1 MQRQVEFEQV
11 QGIVRYG
18 YRKLTECCFLL
29 LRVQDAGA
37 AKQWLRSAPV
47 TSAEPL
53 AEAPVTALQVAF
65 THGGLQ
71 NMGCPPDL
79 LSQFSMEFQGG
90 LGQNEARARL
100 LGDTGSSA
108 PDHWDWGSGANSAD
122 VLLMLYA
129 RPGRLADWKRSL
141 QSQQFA
147 QAFRV
152 VAELNTADMDGV
164 EPFGFP
170 DGLSQPEIDWDRRRT
185 PPAIEDTY
193 TNRTALGEFLLGYPN
208 EYNHYTTRPLLT
220 PNDASAELLPAA
232 EDEPG
237 LRDFGRNGCYLV
249 LRTLQQDVAGFWNFV
264 RTQTRSN
271 GGAEEL
277 AAAMVGRR
285 KGGAPLAASEVPA
298 PGEGPADS
306 LNRFS
311 FSADPDGLQCPFGA
325 HIRRVNPRNGDL
337 PSPPATGLQRLLTL
351 LGLQGKTLQ
360 SDAKASSRF
369 HRILRRGREYGSS
382 AGGAAG
388 LHFICLGANIAR
400 QFEFLQSAWIM
411 STRFDALAGESD
423 PLLGNREQ
431 PPGSDRTDLFTLPTA
446 QGLNRVIT
454 DMPRF
459 VTVRGGAYFYL
470 PSLPALRYI
479 AAAGSGY

>member
-1 MQRQVEFEQV
+1 MERQVELEQV

-29 LRVQDAGA
+29 LGVEDAA
-37 AKQWLRSAPV
+37 AARQWLRSAPV
-47 TSAEPL
+47 TSAQPL
-53 AEAPVTALQVAF
+53 ADAPATALQVAF
-65 THGGLQ
+65 THRGLRKI
-71 NMGCPPDL
+71 GCAPEL
-79 LSQFSMEFQGG
+79 LGQFSMEFQGG
-90 LGQNEARARL
+90 LAENEARSRL

-108 PDHWDWGSGANSAD
+108 PEQWQWGAGGNSAD

-129 RPGRLADWKRSL
+129 RPGTLAEWKGRI
-141 QSQQFA
+141 QSPPFQ

-152 VAELNTADMDGV
+152 VAELSTADMDGV

-170 DGLSQPEIDWDRRRT
+170 DGLSQPEIDWERQRT

-193 TNRTALGEFLLGYPN
+193 TNRIATGEFLLGYPN
-208 EYNHYTTRPLLT
+208 EYKHYTTRPLL
-220 PNDASAELLPAA
+220 PPEDPAAANLPMA

-237 LRDFGRNGCYLV
+237 KRDFGRNGCYLV
-249 LRTLQQDVAGFWNFV
+249 LRTLEQDVAGFWTYV
-264 RTQTRSN
+264 RTQTASDEE
-271 GGAEEL
+271 AEAL

-285 KGGAPLAASEVPA
+285 KDGTPLARTEAPA
-298 PGEGPADS
+298 PGVDSADR

-311 FSADPDGLQCPFGA
+311 FGADPNGLQCPFGA

-337 PSPPATGLQRLLTL
+337 PSPPTTGLPRLLTL
-351 LGLQGKTLQ
+351 LGLEQKTLQ

-369 HRILRRGREYGSS
+369 HRILRRGREYGPP
-382 AGGAAG
+382 ADAALG

-423 PLLGNREQ
+423 PLLGSREQ
-431 PPGSDRTDLFTLPTA
+431 PPGSDRTDIFSRPTE
-446 QGLNRVIT
+446 QGLSRVVK

-459 VTVRGGAYFYL
+459 VTVRGGGYFFL

-479 AAAGSGY
+479 AAMES